1 MGKFRHKRSPEEKR
15 NIIQRI
21 VAYLESAQPEMLTA
35 YVFGSFVKDKPFADI
50 DIAILFSTVMNEP
63 LNDELDIENN
73 IEKLI
78 SIPVDVRV
86 MNAAPL
92 SFQYQVIHDG
102 WVIIDL
108 KPQHRA
114 DYEGQILKQYFDF
127 SRYRK
132 RYLKEAVYA
141 PL

>member
-1 MGKFRHKRSPEEKR
+1 MKKLVEEVFKPIFPKEENTYQAKYFPLDTIRSSSTG
-15 NIIQRI
+15 
-21 VAYLESAQPEMLTA
+21 YDCG
-35 YVFGSFVKDKPFADI
+35 VF
-50 DIAILFSTVMNEP
+50 
-63 LNDELDIENN
+63 ENN

-102 WVIIDL
+102 RVMIDRE
-108 KPQHRA
+108 PQHRA
-114 DYEGQILKQYFDF
+114 EYEGQILKQYFDF

>member
-1 MGKFRHKRSPEEKR
+1 MKKFRYNRSPEEKQ
-15 NIIQRI
+15 NIVQRI
-21 VAYLESAQPEMLTA
+21 VTYLESAQPEMLA
-35 YVFGSFVKDKPFADI
+35 VYLFGSFAKDKPFADI
-50 DIAILFSTVMNEP
+50 DIAILFSTVMDEP

-102 WVIIDL
+102 RVLIDRE
-108 KPQHRA
+108 PQHRA
-114 DYEGQILKQYFDF
+114 EYEGQILKQYFDF